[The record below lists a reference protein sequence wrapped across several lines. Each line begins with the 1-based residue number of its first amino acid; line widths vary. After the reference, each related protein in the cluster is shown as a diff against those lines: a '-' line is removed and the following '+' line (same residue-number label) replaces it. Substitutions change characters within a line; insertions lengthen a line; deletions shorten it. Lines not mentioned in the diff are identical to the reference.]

1 MNQTGTFTKQQ
12 HNRRNYEKHNPYPVR
27 LGPLKPLLQMEAMEK
42 EISMH
47 AVIIE
52 ALQKYFEG
60 K

>member
-1 MNQTGTFTKQQ
+1 
-12 HNRRNYEKHNPYPVR
+12 
-27 LGPLKPLLQMEAMEK
+27 MEAMEK

-60 K
+60 R